1 MKIWSSRFL
10 SLRYF
15 ICRILVLFLNCFP
28 QFFILNGFIVVLP
41 AGVFPSSLASFSG
54 SSDTLF
60 NLLYISNEAETTSIS
75 QKGFGLLVRFRQRRI
90 RYQFFLRRRKTN
102 Q

>member
-1 MKIWSSRFL
+1 MFKYPPPGKRDGRFLGSFAMKILSSRFL

-41 AGVFPSSLASFSG
+41 AG
-54 SSDTLF
+54 
-60 NLLYISNEAETTSIS
+60 
-75 QKGFGLLVRFRQRRI
+75 
-90 RYQFFLRRRKTN
+90 
-102 Q
+102 